1 MKADPQAFVEIEEAL
16 GRKIKA
22 AFEAKLQPS
31 LDAIYAHVRRS
42 DYGAA
47 YQAVDRLDLR
57 GIVESEHDD
66 IEKFAVAAMLF
77 GQSQVEGLDKADLT
91 QPDARFPPQIA
102 QAIHQLTI
110 MLEWN
115 VADTLRDQLRATILS
130 EEREYQDSFHVVSL
144 HKAFDDSEPRDATG
158 KWTAIEGLPAGKV
171 VVDQQMGEAV
181 SRGAYKMTATPSKR
195 VGRYDVEVRAVGGT
209 PFKRDVYSDRQGY
222 YDPSKAHLQ
231 VEDKGTEIEHQFA
244 APNNPDLE
252 EIIPLHEK
260 DVIYRGISA
269 EEFNA
274 IRASGEVKSKGDYNM
289 GDAQKGLTYW
299 STQAEQAQSYAHGFA
314 PWQFKATFD
323 RPAYVI
329 ATKRPANTVA
339 VAGTGAEEVGV
350 PGAIK
355 AADILAVWRGDV
367 YSHMPGKVELLPR
380 DYDEDSKE
388 LKVGSSSAPSAGVLW
403 TRVKDV
409 KEALKKY
416 DEDEPREP
424 DGKWTAVY
432 HGTTAS
438 FDDALQPSATNYM
451 LNNML
456 GVHVARDAGITDSF
470 VIERVNGKDICP
482 KPGGRVLKLRLDE
495 SKMLTVPQER
505 YNEWNIQSDQDAIEK
520 MIEVTG
526 YREKPELFTKF
537 LEQARNAK
545 PEEAKAITEAMMRG
559 EKFRDP
565 VDSEKAYSLEDYAR
579 NFGPEPYNDE
589 DRKALTLA
597 ARAKWQ
603 SEGYEGLKYENTSP
617 METAGVKDKTC
628 FVVFDPKTLKS
639 AIGKAEDY
647 DEFRWLTAVRV
658 AKYDDSEPRDNLGK
672 WTTGVATSDPVE
684 AFNAVTGGRPVTL
697 HGVEDIP
704 ALVDHIHAEATTALA
719 NGAEAPH
726 ADLAKVN
733 VAGTSLFAEDN
744 LGIPRA
750 DMPQLN
756 SDQRLPFIMWLRA
769 RDIGVKDESVPV
781 ASLHATQKELNGASI
796 AGLRDRI
803 KHHDGWNKPIFI
815 SSDNYI
821 LDGHHQWAARI
832 AIDAEDGKL
841 GGENIQAERVDAP
854 IAKLLA
860 LADEFTGGE
869 GKRDAKSF
877 SQGPLAKGDG
887 FDPNESRDADGEWT
901 NTVASLTAKQKIIE
915 GVSAALKDP
924 VTGIVYSGR
933 NHGAAYRTMPPDVQE
948 RFRGFLS
955 DGNFH
960 RSRHAGFV
968 ETATGKWHTRDDMRD
983 ILGDNFNGGT
993 AEGLRTILDDTKAK
1007 IAALR
1012 VAKGDPDEPRD
1023 DQGQWTKAIVDPT
1036 GKRLAALAA
1045 KATGNRMR
1053 LAVDPQGKLYAGDA
1067 NDFTH
1072 DDLTPG
1078 DYEYAGDFFNR
1089 DGNPEFSLY
1098 KAGARGPMREDHP
1111 IVQRLV
1117 RSGARNLNA
1126 IAALQVAKGDP
1137 DEPRDKDG
1145 KWTEGG
1151 EHHWVTTSAVVGEG
1165 LAASD
1170 DHKDWHEKGPRAFLV
1185 PAVKNKAGVVV
1196 GQSTGKDDATH
1207 GDVVLSLIQH
1217 KKLSPTG
1224 YTLGFTTP
1232 GGVFLNRSDAFKYAK
1247 ANGLLD
1253 LARAKRNGIDMSE
1266 TMSLSEPELDT
1277 DILKPFW
1284 KVKKD
1289 DLSTTDLED
1298 TGGLLT
1304 PEQAGA
1310 PRKKKKRVL
1319 KGCMCCQP
1327 TDSLVEF
1334 ITKAESDDQGDTLY
1348 VHRPVLNGDD
1358 LIAWAEEQGIFKTL
1372 SADDMHVTVCY
1383 SKTPA
1388 AGLDPLD
1395 TTMTVKDG
1403 YRGAHKFG
1411 DAVVLQ
1417 FDSIPLAE
1425 RNAEFMQG
1433 GATSDFPIY
1442 RSHVTISYDCPRH
1455 ISTVQPY
1462 TGDIE
1467 LGPEIF
1473 SPVDEDWVATKKAA
1487 TDGMTLAQKLNYA
1500 TLSGKT
1506 LFDAAANLT
1515 TTRLISFGFLSQAK
1529 GKHDSYQIN
1538 EVLDDRTCPVCMF
1551 MHGKTFPVLPEYAK
1565 VLMALGTTDPA
1576 TLKAYNPWPKQD
1588 KASIKAL
1595 HGMSDSELY
1604 AASFT
1609 GPPFHPRCR
1618 GFLSLIGGAAS
1629 LPSPDDLDDQAQ
1641 EIVDGLGP
1649 EDAQVVGEGAAAGE
1663 AVEEAPATL
1672 TAALD
1677 LDSLAETLDPF
1688 KPVLA
1693 ALQSEIDAIVDP
1705 TARAE
1710 AQFAFDQYDLE
1721 GAQAIVDE
1729 QLTDDEKLTAAGT
1742 LDEDGLTIDEA
1753 VAQVAEVLGLHFPPK
1768 T

>member
-1 MKADPQAFVEIEEAL
+1 MKAEPQAFVEIEEAL

-47 YQAVDRLDLR
+47 YQAVDHLDLR

-144 HKAFDDSEPRDATG
+144 MKTFDDSEPRDAT
-158 KWTAIEGLPAGKV
+158 
-171 VVDQQMGEAV
+171 
-181 SRGAYKMTATPSKR
+181 
-195 VGRYDVEVRAVGGT
+195 
-209 PFKRDVYSDRQGY
+209 
-222 YDPSKAHLQ
+222 
-231 VEDKGTEIEHQFA
+231 
-244 APNNPDLE
+244 
-252 EIIPLHEK
+252 
-260 DVIYRGISA
+260 
-269 EEFNA
+269 
-274 IRASGEVKSKGDYNM
+274 
-289 GDAQKGLTYW
+289 
-299 STQAEQAQSYAHGFA
+299 
-314 PWQFKATFD
+314 
-323 RPAYVI
+323 
-329 ATKRPANTVA
+329 
-339 VAGTGAEEVGV
+339 
-350 PGAIK
+350 
-355 AADILAVWRGDV
+355 
-367 YSHMPGKVELLPR
+367 
-380 DYDEDSKE
+380 
-388 LKVGSSSAPSAGVLW
+388 
-403 TRVKDV
+403 
-409 KEALKKY
+409 
-416 DEDEPREP
+416 
-424 DGKWTAVY
+424 GKWTAVY

-456 GVHVARDAGITDSF
+456 GVHVARDPGITDSF
-470 VIERVNGKDICP
+470 VIERVNGKDIGP

-579 NFGPEPYNDE
+579 NFGPKPFNDE

-658 AKYDDSEPRDNLGK
+658 AKYDDSEPRDNRGK
-672 WTTGVATSDPVE
+672 WTTGVVTSDPVE

-719 NGAEAPH
+719 NGADAPH

-877 SQGPLAKGDG
+877 SQGPLAKADG
-887 FDPNESRDADGEWT
+887 FDPTEARDADGEWT
-901 NTVASLTAKQKIIE
+901 NTVASLTAKQKLIE

-924 VTGIVYSGR
+924 VTGTVYSGR

-1007 IAALR
+1007 I
-1012 VAKGDPDEPRD
+1012 V
-1023 DQGQWTKAIVDPT
+1023 
-1036 GKRLAALAA
+1036 
-1045 KATGNRMR
+1045 
-1053 LAVDPQGKLYAGDA
+1053 
-1067 NDFTH
+1067 
-1072 DDLTPG
+1072 
-1078 DYEYAGDFFNR
+1078 
-1089 DGNPEFSLY
+1089 
-1098 KAGARGPMREDHP
+1098 
-1111 IVQRLV
+1111 
-1117 RSGARNLNA
+1117 
-1126 IAALQVAKGDP
+1126 ALQVAKGDP
-1137 DEPRDKDG
+1137 DEPRDDDG
-1145 KWTEGG
+1145 KWTS
-1151 EHHWVTTSAVVGEG
+1151 SA
-1165 LAASD
+1165 
-1170 DHKDWHEKGPRAFLV
+1170 GPKKISAKKR
-1185 PAVKNKAGVVV
+1185 KALE
-1196 GQSTGKDDATH
+1196 AE
-1207 GDVVLSLIQH
+1207 
-1217 KKLSPTG
+1217 
-1224 YTLGFTTP
+1224 
-1232 GGVFLNRSDAFKYAK
+1232 AK
-1247 ANGLLD
+1247 AKLHAALE
-1253 LARAKRNGIDMSE
+1253 ARAAEYGRLHAIAE
-1266 TMSLSEPELDT
+1266 TKKPELDAAEQAWT
-1277 DILKPFW
+1277 DEAVRVFGKGKVRLAGDEAQKGAEGTPLRAAYDRWKRAVADYAGAYNEAQKIVGLGKADLSIEPRDDHGRWTSGAEEERDEQPTKGPILVYRVGRSSGDLSNRNAGNITGVAMHMVNQADWEGAQKEGGNADVISVYRVTLPEDVGTYQGAVGGQSQGSGAIS
-1284 KVKKD
+1284 KVGRTTRKLSNGEASIAYSFPAGFKAELVKTVPVADVQAVLTREGFSDADDAGGNITAKAIREAVHGVPLTKD
-1289 DLSTTDLED
+1289 DLSAEDLED
-1298 TGGLLT
+1298 TGGLLN

-1327 TDSLVEF
+1327 VLKFNADEPRDDQGEWAAEGSSGSKATPMLLAIVQGNGRDKNYYVQHTTTKTWLGSTLMFKNKKDAQGFLETSLDPHNVDWRDNPNKMTKTYEKAVAAF
-1334 ITKAESDDQGDTLY
+1334 MSDEWQAVKGTMARVKAKKAESDDQGNTLY

-1388 AGLDPLD
+1388 AGLDPRD

-1425 RNAEFMQG
+1425 RNAEFMQD

-1455 ISTVQPY
+1455 ISTIRPY

-1473 SPVDEDWVATKKAA
+1473 SPVNEDWSTVKKAA

-1618 GFLSLIGGAAS
+1618 GFLSLIGGAPS

-1688 KPVLA
+1688 KPILA
-1693 ALQSEIDAIVDP
+1693 ALQSEIDAIIDP